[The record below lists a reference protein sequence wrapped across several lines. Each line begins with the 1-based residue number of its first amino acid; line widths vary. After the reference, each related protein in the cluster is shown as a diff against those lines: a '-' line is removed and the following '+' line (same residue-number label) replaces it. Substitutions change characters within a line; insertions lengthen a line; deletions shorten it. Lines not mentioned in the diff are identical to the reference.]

1 MVSSAAVIWATA
13 TYDVTRPGVMVVTE
27 DRDKIE
33 RIVPVQ
39 MTTLQPRRIAL
50 VSTPYRAPRGSS
62 WEETR
67 PGVFVIPVC
76 RDEG

>member
-1 MVSSAAVIWATA
+1 MSDTAVIWATA
-13 TYDVTRPGVMVVTE
+13 VYNVNRPCIMLVTE

-33 RIVPVQ
+33 RIVPIQVS
-39 MTTLQPRRIAL
+39 TLNPRRIAL
-50 VSTPYRAPRGSS
+50 VSTPYRAPKGSS

-67 PGVFVIPVC
+67 PGVYVIPVY